1 MVWRCEVSKQRH
13 TTVRGDGTDC
23 TALLC
28 NEWRN
33 KGKFWQN
40 GETSSR
46 RNDAYRS
53 GMLEPR
59 DKIITEL

>member
-1 MVWRCEVSKQRH
+1 MCGE
-13 TTVRGDGTDC
+13 GTDC

-28 NEWRN
+28 NEWMN

-53 GMLEPR
+53 EMLEPR
-59 DKIITEL
+59 AEIITGCLKVVGKTAV

>member
-1 MVWRCEVSKQRH
+1 M
-13 TTVRGDGTDC
+13 
-23 TALLC
+23 
-28 NEWRN
+28 N

-53 GMLEPR
+53 ELLEPR
-59 DKIITEL
+59 DKIITVSRPKKSLHFLY